1 MLVSFLDTLKQ
12 GHVLSGNGL
21 YELPSANE
29 VITKIRNNLLP
40 HQEKFCEDTEHRK
53 LALVCGFGAGKTY
66 ALVSKSFMLAAMN
79 VGHISAV
86 FEPTSPMLRDI
97 LMRTMNDLL
106 EEWQIPYTFRASPL
120 PEYVLSFQEGT
131 HTILLRTILTY
142 QRLRGQNLCAVGF
155 DEADTVPK
163 RDAEQ
168 AMNMA
173 LARLRS
179 GNIQQFYATT
189 TPEGHSWAFETFEK
203 NAKEDTRLIKAK
215 TSDNP
220 YLPEGFIDSLLENY
234 PPQLIQAYLN
244 GNFTN
249 LTTGAVYSRFDRIKH
264 VIDKLPFPIENE
276 IIKIGIDFNVM
287 NCNAVVCVTTGDKLI
302 VIDEITKQVDTD
314 ALARE
319 IVRRYGRNKILVY
332 PDASGANRST
342 INASKTDIAILQSYG
357 FTSMALRSNP
367 PIKDRVQT
375 LQALLENS
383 KGRVRM
389 AIHAS
394 CRRLIE
400 CLELQSYDE
409 KTGDPDKQN
418 GYDHLNDALGY
429 LCYREFN
436 MIYSKAG
443 NKTGIRIY

>member
-1 MLVSFLDTLKQ
+1 MSFLDTLKQ

-21 YELPSANE
+21 YEIPSANE
-29 VITKIRNNLLP
+29 VITKIKNNLLP
-40 HQEKFCEDTEHRK
+40 HQQKFCEDTNHRK

-287 NCNAVVCVTTGDKLI
+287 NCNAVVCVTAADKLI
-302 VIDEITKQVDTD
+302 IIDEITKQQDTD
-314 ALARE
+314 ALAKE
-319 IVRRYGRNKILVY
+319 IVRRYGNNKILVY

-383 KGRVRM
+383 KGRVRL
-389 AIHAS
+389 AVYAG
-394 CRRLIE
+394 CRRVIE

>member
-1 MLVSFLDTLKQ
+1 VSFLDTLKQ

-249 LTTGAVYSRFDRIKH
+249 LTTGAVYSRFDRSKH
-264 VIDKLPFPIENE
+264 VIDKLPFPVENE

-287 NCNAVVCVTTGDKLI
+287 NCNAVVCVTAADKLI
-302 VIDEITKQVDTD
+302 IIDEITKQQDTD
-314 ALARE
+314 ALAKE
-319 IVRRYGRNKILVY
+319 IVRRYGNNKILVY

-383 KGRVRM
+383 KGRVRL
-389 AIHAS
+389 AVYAG
-394 CRRLIE
+394 CRRVIE

>member
-1 MLVSFLDTLKQ
+1 MSLLETVSQ
-12 GHVLSGNGL
+12 GHVLYQEGFS
-21 YELPSANE
+21 YIPSSKD
-29 VITKIRNNLLP
+29 VIKKIKTKLLP
-40 HQEKFCEDTEHRK
+40 HQASFCDDLSHRK

-66 ALVSKSFMLAAMN
+66 ALVSKSIILACMN
-79 VGHISAV
+79 VGHISAI

-97 LMRTMNDLL
+97 LMRTMNELL
-106 EEWQIPYTFRASPL
+106 EEWEIPYTFRASPL
-120 PEYVLSFQEGT
+120 PEYQLTFEEGT

-155 DEADTVPK
+155 DEADTVNK

-189 TPEGHSWAFETFEK
+189 TPEGHAWAFETFEK

-249 LTTGAVYSRFDRIKH
+249 LTTGAVYSRFDRNKHLVDNISFDIKMET
-264 VIDKLPFPIENE
+264 LL
-276 IIKIGIDFNVM
+276 IGIDFNVM
-287 NCNAVVCVTTGDKLI
+287 NCNAVVAVKDGDKLF
-302 VIDEITKQVDTD
+302 VIDEITKQNDTD
-314 ALARE
+314 ALAQE
-319 IVRRYGRNKILVY
+319 IKRRYPNNKILVY
-332 PDASGANRST
+332 PDASGAARST
-342 INASKTDIAILQSYG
+342 INASKTDIAILEGYG
-357 FTSMALRSNP
+357 FSSMALRSNP

-383 KGRVRM
+383 KGWVRL
-389 AIHAS
+389 AIHAR
-394 CRRLIE
+394 CRRLVE

-409 KTGDPDKQN
+409 KSGDPDKQN

-429 LCYREFN
+429 LVYREFS
-436 MIYSKAG
+436 IIHARAG
-443 NKTGIRIY
+443 RRTGIRIY

>member
-1 MLVSFLDTLKQ
+1 VSFLDTLKQ

-29 VITKIRNNLLP
+29 VITKIKNNLLP
-40 HQEKFCEDTEHRK
+40 HQEKFCKDIEHRK

-120 PEYVLSFQEGT
+120 PEYVLSFQEGS

-249 LTTGAVYSRFDRIKH
+249 LTTGAVYSRFDRNKHLINNIPFDIKMET
-264 VIDKLPFPIENE
+264 LL
-276 IIKIGIDFNVM
+276 IGIDFNVM
-287 NCNAVVCVTTGDKLI
+287 NCNAVVAVKDRDKLI
-302 VIDEITKQVDTD
+302 VIDEVTKQNDTD
-314 ALARE
+314 ALAQE
-319 IVRRYGRNKILVY
+319 IKRRYPNNKILVY
-332 PDASGANRST
+332 PDASGAARST
-342 INASKTDIAILQSYG
+342 INASKTDIAILQSYN

-383 KGRVRM
+383 KGRVRL

-409 KTGDPDKQN
+409 KSGDPDKQN

-429 LCYREFN
+429 LVYREFS
-436 MIYSKAG
+436 IIHAKAG
-443 NKTGIRIY
+443 RPTGIRIY

>member
-1 MLVSFLDTLKQ
+1 MSFLDTLKQ

-29 VITKIRNNLLP
+29 VITKIKNNLLP

-106 EEWQIPYTFRASPL
+106 EEWEIPYTFRASPL
-120 PEYVLSFQEGT
+120 PEYVLSFQEGS

-163 RDAEQ
+163 KDAEQ

-249 LTTGAVYSRFDRIKH
+249 LTTGAVYSRFDRNKHLIDNIPFDIKMET
-264 VIDKLPFPIENE
+264 LL
-276 IIKIGIDFNVM
+276 IGIDFNVM
-287 NCNAVVCVTTGDKLI
+287 NCNAVVAVKDRDKLI
-302 VIDEITKQVDTD
+302 VIDEVTKQNDTD
-314 ALARE
+314 ALAQE
-319 IVRRYGRNKILVY
+319 IKRRYPNNKILVY
-332 PDASGANRST
+332 PDASGAARST
-342 INASKTDIAILQSYG
+342 INASKTDIAILQSYN

-383 KGRVRM
+383 KGRVRL

-409 KTGDPDKQN
+409 KSGDPDKQN

-429 LCYREFN
+429 LVYREFS
-436 MIYSKAG
+436 IIHAKAG
-443 NKTGIRIY
+443 RPTGIRIY

>member
-1 MLVSFLDTLKQ
+1 VSFLDTLKQ

-120 PEYVLSFQEGT
+120 PEYVLSFQEGS

-249 LTTGAVYSRFDRIKH
+249 LTTGAVYSRFDRSKH

-287 NCNAVVCVTTGDKLI
+287 NCNAVVCVTAADKLI
-302 VIDEITKQVDTD
+302 IIDEIIKEQDTD
-314 ALARE
+314 ALAKE
-319 IVRRYGRNKILVY
+319 IVRRYGNNKILVY

-383 KGRVRM
+383 KGRVRL
-389 AIHAS
+389 AVYAG
-394 CRRLIE
+394 CRRVIE

>member
-1 MLVSFLDTLKQ
+1 MSFLDTLKQ

-29 VITKIRNNLLP
+29 IITKIRNNLLP

-106 EEWQIPYTFRASPL
+106 EEWEIPYTFRASPL
-120 PEYVLSFQEGT
+120 PEYVLSFQEGS

-249 LTTGAVYSRFDRIKH
+249 LTTGAVYSRFDRNKHLINNIPFDIKMET
-264 VIDKLPFPIENE
+264 LL
-276 IIKIGIDFNVM
+276 IGIDFNVM
-287 NCNAVVCVTTGDKLI
+287 NCNAVVAIKDRDKLI
-302 VIDEITKQVDTD
+302 VIDEVTKQNDTD
-314 ALARE
+314 ALAQE
-319 IVRRYGRNKILVY
+319 IKRRYPNNKILVY
-332 PDASGANRST
+332 PDASGAARST
-342 INASKTDIAILQSYG
+342 INASKTDNAILQSYN

-383 KGRVRM
+383 KGRVRL

-429 LCYREFN
+429 LVYREFS
-436 MIYSKAG
+436 IIHARAG
-443 NKTGIRIY
+443 RRTGIRIY

>member
-1 MLVSFLDTLKQ
+1 VSFLDTLKQ

-66 ALVSKSFMLAAMN
+66 ALVAKSFMLAAMN

-106 EEWQIPYTFRASPL
+106 EEWQIPFTFRASPL
-120 PEYVLSFQEGT
+120 PEYVLSFQEGS

-249 LTTGAVYSRFDRIKH
+249 LTTGAVYSRFDRSKH

-287 NCNAVVCVTTGDKLI
+287 NCNAVVCVTAADKLI
-302 VIDEITKQVDTD
+302 IIDEIIKEQDTD
-314 ALARE
+314 ALAKE
-319 IVRRYGRNKILVY
+319 IVRRYGNNKILVY

-383 KGRVRM
+383 KGRVRL
-389 AIHAS
+389 AVYAG
-394 CRRLIE
+394 CRRVIE

-436 MIYSKAG
+436 MIYTKAG

>member
-1 MLVSFLDTLKQ
+1 MSILETVKQ
-12 GHVLSGNGL
+12 WHILHGDGL
-21 YELPSANE
+21 YELPTVNQ
-29 VITKIRNNLLP
+29 VQQRVYKDLLP
-40 HQEKFCEDTEHRK
+40 HQQTFCQDIEHRK

-66 ALVSKSFMLAAMN
+66 ALVSKAIILASMN
-79 VGHISAV
+79 IGCISAI
-86 FEPTSPMLRDI
+86 FEPTSPMVRDI
-97 LMRTMNDLL
+97 LIRTLNELL
-106 EEWQIPYTFRASPL
+106 EQWQVPFTFRASPL
-120 PEYVLSFQEGT
+120 PEYQLQFKEGI

-142 QRLRGQNLCAVGF
+142 QRLRGQNLSAVGF
-155 DEADTVPK
+155 DEADTVNK

-179 GNIQQFYATT
+179 GNVQQFYATT
-189 TPEGHSWAFETFEK
+189 TPEGHSWAFDTFEK
-203 NAKEDTRLIKAK
+203 NAKEDTRLIRAK

-244 GNFTN
+244 GNFCN
-249 LTTGAVYSRFDRIKH
+249 LTSGQVYSRFNRDKH
-264 VIDKLPFPIENE
+264 LINELPFPLENE
-276 IIKIGIDFNVM
+276 ILKIGIDFNVM
-287 NCNAVVCVTTGDKLI
+287 NCNAVVCVTAGNKLI
-302 VIDEITKQVDTD
+302 VVDEIVRQQDTD
-314 ALARE
+314 AMARE
-319 IVRRYGRNKILVY
+319 IRRRYGNNKIFVY
-332 PDASGANRST
+332 PDASGAARST
-342 INASKTDIAILQSYG
+342 INASKTDIAILESYG

-375 LQALLENS
+375 LQAVLENS
-383 KGRVRM
+383 KGQIRM
-389 AIHAS
+389 AIYAKAT
-394 CRRLIE
+394 RLIE

-443 NKTGIRIY
+443 QKTGIRIY

>member
-1 MLVSFLDTLKQ
+1 MSFLDSVKQ
-12 GHVLSGNGL
+12 GHVLSGNGM
-21 YELPSANE
+21 YELPSAEE
-29 VITKIRNNLLP
+29 VVTKIKKNLLP
-40 HQEKFCEDTEHRK
+40 HQKKFCDDTEHRK

-106 EEWQIPYTFRASPL
+106 EEWEIPYTFRASPL

-155 DEADTVPK
+155 DEADTVNK

-249 LTTGAVYSRFDRIKH
+249 LTTGAVYSRFDRTKH
-264 VIDKLPFPIENE
+264 VINKLHFDPIHE
-276 IIKIGIDFNVM
+276 ILKVGIDFNVM
-287 NCNAVVCVTTGDKLI
+287 NCNCVIGVQEGEKLYI
-302 VIDEITKQVDTD
+302 IDEISKQKDTD
-314 ALARE
+314 ALAQELR
-319 IVRRYGRNKILVY
+319 RRYPSNKILIY
-332 PDASGANRST
+332 PDASGSARST
-342 INASKTDIAILQSYG
+342 INASKTDIAILESYG

-367 PIKDRVQT
+367 PIKDRVAT
-375 LQALLENS
+375 VQAMLENS

-389 AIHAS
+389 EIHAC

-409 KTGDPDKQN
+409 RTGDPDKQN
-418 GYDHLNDALGY
+418 GYDHHNDALGY

-436 MIYSKAG
+436 MIYSRAG
-443 NKTGIRIY
+443 ARTGIRIY